1 MSNKNNDQLLKMR
14 HSAEH
19 ILMMAVKKFYP
30 KMKMAMGPATQ
41 EGFYFDVDL
50 DNEKITEQ
58 DFKKIETEMHRLI
71 KAKYNFKKL
80 DLTIQE
86 AKKLFK
92 DNQYKQKWLDEIEER
107 HEKATI
113 YWTAKDTP
121 DAFVDL
127 CSGPHVENTSQ
138 IGPIKL
144 LSIAGAYWHGD
155 SKNKMLTR
163 IYGTAF
169 KTQEDLNNYLIFLEE
184 VKKRDHRKIGQL
196 QDLFSI
202 NEHIGQGLVLWHPKG
217 MVIKETLENWGKQT
231 EKDWGY
237 QHVSTP
243 NITKAGLYYT
253 SGHLPYYQND
263 MYPPMKL
270 EDGQEYYLKP
280 MNCPHHHMIYAS
292 KPRSY
297 KELPLRLAEYG
308 TCYRYESSG
317 ELFGLMR
324 VRGFTQNDAHI
335 YCALDQA
342 VDEFVQVMQLHEF
355 YYRQLGIQEYH
366 LELALRDPKNKKKYH
381 GGEKMWS
388 LAEQLMRQAVKR
400 IKIPMVE
407 EQGNAAFYGPKIDFI
422 IHSSIGRE
430 FAISTNQ
437 IDLFMGD
444 RFKLKY
450 IDKDGSQQIPVI
462 IHRAPLG
469 SHERFIGFLIEHF
482 GGAFPVWLAP
492 IQAVIIP
499 ITDKNNQY
507 ALKIEK
513 KLKNS
518 NIRIEADLD
527 RESMQNRIRKA
538 EAIKIPYILIAG
550 DREME
555 NQTLSVRKRGR
566 QDLGELIVEQV
577 KTLIQ
582 TDIREK
588 KVW

>member
-1 MSNKNNDQLLKMR
+1 
-14 HSAEH
+14 
-19 ILMMAVKKFYP
+19 
-30 KMKMAMGPATQ
+30 
-41 EGFYFDVDL
+41 
-50 DNEKITEQ
+50 
-58 DFKKIETEMHRLI
+58 
-71 KAKYNFKKL
+71 
-80 DLTIQE
+80 
-86 AKKLFK
+86 
-92 DNQYKQKWLDEIEER
+92 
-107 HEKATI
+107 
-113 YWTAKDTP
+113 
-121 DAFVDL
+121 
-127 CSGPHVENTSQ
+127 
-138 IGPIKL
+138 
-144 LSIAGAYWHGD
+144 
-155 SKNKMLTR
+155 
-163 IYGTAF
+163 
-169 KTQEDLNNYLIFLEE
+169 
-184 VKKRDHRKIGQL
+184 
-196 QDLFSI
+196 
-202 NEHIGQGLVLWHPKG
+202 
-217 MVIKETLENWGKQT
+217 
-231 EKDWGY
+231 
-237 QHVSTP
+237 
-243 NITKAGLYYT
+243 
-253 SGHLPYYQND
+253 
-263 MYPPMKL
+263 
-270 EDGQEYYLKP
+270 
-280 MNCPHHHMIYAS
+280 
-292 KPRSY
+292 
-297 KELPLRLAEYG
+297 
-308 TCYRYESSG
+308 
-317 ELFGLMR
+317 
-324 VRGFTQNDAHI
+324 
-335 YCALDQA
+335 
-342 VDEFVQVMQLHEF
+342 
-355 YYRQLGIQEYH
+355 
-366 LELALRDPKNKKKYH
+366 
-381 GGEKMWS
+381 MWS